1 MLSSLMHSN
10 EPAKSLGAF
19 NVRGYANPEMD
30 KLIED
35 AAAAMDADERRTLL
49 EKANNLVAT
58 DRPDL
63 PLAIQLSA
71 WAVKKDKVELTPR
84 ADEDTL
90 AMNIKPVK

>member
-1 MLSSLMHSN
+1 
-10 EPAKSLGAF
+10 
-19 NVRGYANPEMD
+19 
-30 KLIED
+30 
-35 AAAAMDADERRTLL
+35 LL